1 MAMLRHLPNLITFLR
16 IVACVP
22 LARWIA
28 DDEARAAFWLAF
40 AVGASDVLDGFLA
53 RRFRWQSELGG
64 RLDPVADKLFL
75 VCAFVSLWLIGAL
88 PTWLIVLV
96 MVRDLVIVAGAIAYH
111 NLVEPVPGE
120 PSALGKASTVAQVML
135 ALIVLAR
142 LAGLPMP
149 LFATDALIGIVA
161 MLAVV
166 SGASYVWI
174 WTARARRV
182 LRERGGR
189 S

>member
-1 MAMLRHLPNLITFLR
+1 MLRHLPNLITFLR
-16 IVACVP
+16 IVACLP
-22 LARWIA
+22 LARWIGEG
-28 DDEARAAFWLAF
+28 EAKAALWLAV

-75 VCAFVSLWLIGAL
+75 VCAFVSLWLVDAL

-111 NLVEPVPGE
+111 NLVEPVPGQ
-120 PSALGKASTVAQVML
+120 PSALGKASTVTQVML
-135 ALIVLAR
+135 ALVVLAG
-142 LAGLPMP
+142 LAGLPVP
-149 LFATDALIGIVA
+149 AFAITALIGIVA
-161 MLAVV
+161 TLAVA
-166 SGASYVWI
+166 SGASYVWT
-174 WTARARRV
+174 WTVRARRV
-182 LRERGGR
+182 LRERERR